1 VSRTQK
7 FFPGWKMTW
16 DQHNAYFWYL
26 SQVYA
31 AQGLATKEDRE
42 EARKLVHL
50 RAFGH
55 PVSARDIDHL
65 KMYDAFKAECLAILK
80 PADVDA
86 QVAQVNMPLTR
97 LRLAIRE
104 LADEP
109 YWQKIALAKYGTSD
123 LDELDEDQLTKLR
136 NTLAARSGGRR
147 EPELVENPF

>member
-1 VSRTQK
+1 
-7 FFPGWKMTW
+7 
-16 DQHNAYFWYL
+16 AYFWYL

-31 AQGLATKEDRE
+31 VRGLGPKEERE
-42 EARKLVHL
+42 DARKLVHL
-50 RAFGH
+50 RAFGR

-80 PADVDA
+80 PADVTS

-97 LRLAIRE
+97 LCNAIRE

-109 YWQKIALAKYGTSD
+109 YWQKIALDKYGTSD

-136 NTLAARSGGRR
+136 NTLSARSGGRR
-147 EPELVENPF
+147 SPELVGDP